1 MLGVL
6 GEVTV
11 ADTDPQDEAELLFRH
26 ASARR
31 WPALAE
37 RLCMAGNQVIV
48 RFGTMVIAIPRA
60 NHLDRLNL
68 TAIAAAAQ
76 RLGLGHET
84 VDPSEVSGVRPAPGF
99 ESASALY
106 LPDEGYVD
114 MAVTLPAASKRG
126 AGAREPGTCPVG
138 SARLR

>member
-11 ADTDPQDEAELLFRH
+11 ADTDPQDEAEFYFRH

-37 RLCMAGNQVIV
+37 RLCMAGNQVIAV

-76 RLGLGHET
+76 RLGLGHAT
-84 VDPSEVSGVRPAPGF
+84 VDPSRGIRRLPGPLQDSNPRAPYF
-99 ESASALY
+99 CLMR
-106 LPDEGYVD
+106 D
-114 MAVTLPAASKRG
+114 MSTWP
-126 AGAREPGTCPVG
+126 
-138 SARLR
+138 